1 MPTSV
6 HVGETARDR
15 TDFCRCFKTGAAV
28 LLHNDWI
35 VAHSTYRNT
44 PSEPCAPARTRY
56 DTRPRALIGKTVRS
70 GQTETNS
77 VRAEA
82 AEIASAA
89 EVSIGSELL
98 SLISFQIL
106 ALLNASVCCLCMNGP
121 YFVVRQQK
129 TMAQREL
136 HRVGLRDSSLGPPE
150 IPSRGT

>member
-77 VRAEA
+77 VRAQA

-89 EVSIGSELL
+89 CQSARNFCPL
-98 SLISFQIL
+98 S
-106 ALLNASVCCLCMNGP
+106 ASRFWRFRTPAFAV
-121 YFVVRQQK
+121 YV
-129 TMAQREL
+129 
-136 HRVGLRDSSLGPPE
+136 
-150 IPSRGT
+150 